1 LRSFSFLYCP
11 ARPHLSQPKR
21 TIGLGYSKSRSDPPA
36 INLLAPKRASGVY
49 LQTGTVSNPRTLS
62 RMQKRKTASKGG
74 PSLGRVWW
82 IGETSAPCLNY
93 RSFALAHWSLALADA
108 SGKTKSEKH

>member
-1 LRSFSFLYCP
+1 SLFFSVLPC
-11 ARPHLSQPKR
+11 
-21 TIGLGYSKSRSDPPA
+21 PPA
-36 INLLAPKRASGVY
+36 LLATQAHHWFGVFEKQKRSARHQSSRAKTCIGVY

-62 RMQKRKTASKGG
+62 RVQKRQTALKGG
-74 PSLGRVWW
+74 PSSGRVWW
-82 IGETSAPCLNY
+82 IGETSAPCLNN